1 MRGAECP
8 RSSVPQQ
15 GIVTEAVN
23 SVSQVGDVGGV
34 RGDIGGVGCHG
45 IVSGF
50 ELRAVNRVGAA
61 SRQVASG
68 DVGDFA
74 GGIST
79 VCGAECPRCSVPQ
92 QGIVTEAVNCVS
104 QVGDVGGI
112 RGDIGGVGCHGIV
125 SGFQLRAVYRV
136 SATSRQVTVFDV
148 GDFAGGIGA
157 VRGAER
163 GAIPQQGIVFKVANG
178 IRQVGDVGGVG
189 CHIIVSG
196 FELRAVNRVGAASR
210 QVASGDVGDFAGG
223 ISTVCGAECPRCS
236 VPQQGIVTEAV
247 NCVSQVG
254 DVGGIRGD
262 IGGVGCHGIVSGF
275 QLRAVYRVSATSRQ
289 VTVFDVGDFAGG
301 IGAVRGA
308 ERGAIPQQGIV
319 FKVANGIR
327 QGIDTVS
334 VGGDIGSIG
343 RYVIVG
349 GFQLRTVNRILTG
362 IRNSAV
368 FNVGDGTGSICTMC
382 RTICLF
388 KGVPL

>member
-210 QVASGDVGDFAGG
+210 QVTVFDVGDFAGG
-223 ISTVCGAECPRCS
+223 IGAVRGAERGAI
-236 VPQQGIVTEAV
+236 PQQGIVFKVA
-247 NCVSQVG
+247 NGIRQVG
-254 DVGGIRGD
+254 DVGG
-262 IGGVGCHGIVSGF
+262 VGCHIIVSGF
-275 QLRAVYRVSATSRQ
+275 ELRAVNRVGAASRQ

>member
-8 RSSVPQQ
+8 RRSVPQQ

-23 SVSQVGDVGGV
+23 SVSQVGDVSGV

-136 SATSRQVTVFDV
+136 SAASRQVTVFDV
-148 GDFAGGIGA
+148 GDFAGGFGA

-189 CHIIVSG
+189 CHIIVSS

-210 QVASGDVGDFAGG
+210 QV
-223 ISTVCGAECPRCS
+223 
-236 VPQQGIVTEAV
+236 
-247 NCVSQVG
+247 
-254 DVGGIRGD
+254 
-262 IGGVGCHGIVSGF
+262 
-275 QLRAVYRVSATSRQ
+275 
-289 VTVFDVGDFAGG
+289 TVFDVGDFAGG
-301 IGAVRGA
+301 FGAVRGA

>member
-1 MRGAECP
+1 MCGAECS

-15 GIVTEAVN
+15 RVITETVN
-23 SVSQVGDVGGV
+23 S
-34 RGDIGGVGCHG
+34 
-45 IVSGF
+45 
-50 ELRAVNRVGAA
+50 
-61 SRQVASG
+61 
-68 DVGDFA
+68 
-74 GGIST
+74 
-79 VCGAECPRCSVPQ
+79 
-92 QGIVTEAVNCVS
+92 VS

-148 GDFAGGIGA
+148 GDFAGGIG
-157 VRGAER
+157 
-163 GAIPQQGIVFKVANG
+163 
-178 IRQVGDVGGVG
+178 
-189 CHIIVSG
+189 
-196 FELRAVNRVGAASR
+196 
-210 QVASGDVGDFAGG
+210 
-223 ISTVCGAECPRCS
+223 T
-236 VPQQGIVTEAV
+236 
-247 NCVSQVG
+247 
-254 DVGGIRGD
+254 
-262 IGGVGCHGIVSGF
+262 
-275 QLRAVYRVSATSRQ
+275 
-289 VTVFDVGDFAGG
+289 
-301 IGAVRGA
+301 VRGA

>member
-148 GDFAGGIGA
+148 GDFAGGIGT

-210 QVASGDVGDFAGG
+210 QVTVFDVGDFAGG
-223 ISTVCGAECPRCS
+223 IGAVRGAERGAI
-236 VPQQGIVTEAV
+236 PQQGIVFKVA
-247 NCVSQVG
+247 NGIRQVG
-254 DVGGIRGD
+254 DVGG
-262 IGGVGCHGIVSGF
+262 VGCHIIVSGF
-275 QLRAVYRVSATSRQ
+275 ELRAVNRVGAASRQ

>member
-1 MRGAECP
+1 MRGTECP
-8 RSSVPQQ
+8 RRSVPQQ
-15 GIVTEAVN
+15 RVITETVN
-23 SVSQVGDVGGV
+23 SVSQVGDVSGV

-61 SRQVASG
+61 
-68 DVGDFA
+68 
-74 GGIST
+74 
-79 VCGAECPRCSVPQ
+79 
-92 QGIVTEAVNCVS
+92 
-104 QVGDVGGI
+104 
-112 RGDIGGVGCHGIV
+112 
-125 SGFQLRAVYRV
+125 
-136 SATSRQVTVFDV
+136 
-148 GDFAGGIGA
+148 
-157 VRGAER
+157 
-163 GAIPQQGIVFKVANG
+163 
-178 IRQVGDVGGVG
+178 
-189 CHIIVSG
+189 
-196 FELRAVNRVGAASR
+196 
-210 QVASGDVGDFAGG
+210 
-223 ISTVCGAECPRCS
+223 
-236 VPQQGIVTEAV
+236 
-247 NCVSQVG
+247 
-254 DVGGIRGD
+254 
-262 IGGVGCHGIVSGF
+262 
-275 QLRAVYRVSATSRQ
+275 SRQ

>member
-8 RSSVPQQ
+8 RRSVPQQ

-23 SVSQVGDVGGV
+23 SVSQVGDVGGI

-45 IVSGF
+45 IVSGFQLRAVYRVSAASRQVTVFDVGDFAGGFGAVRGAERGAIPQQGIVFKVANGIRQVGDVGGVGCHIIVSSF

-92 QGIVTEAVNCVS
+92 QGIVTEAVNSVS

-148 GDFAGGIGA
+148 GDFAGG
-157 VRGAER
+157 
-163 GAIPQQGIVFKVANG
+163 F
-178 IRQVGDVGGVG
+178 
-189 CHIIVSG
+189 
-196 FELRAVNRVGAASR
+196 
-210 QVASGDVGDFAGG
+210 
-223 ISTVCGAECPRCS
+223 
-236 VPQQGIVTEAV
+236 
-247 NCVSQVG
+247 
-254 DVGGIRGD
+254 
-262 IGGVGCHGIVSGF
+262 
-275 QLRAVYRVSATSRQ
+275 
-289 VTVFDVGDFAGG
+289 
-301 IGAVRGA
+301 GAVRGA

>member
-1 MRGAECP
+1 M
-8 RSSVPQQ
+8 
-15 GIVTEAVN
+15 
-23 SVSQVGDVGGV
+23 
-34 RGDIGGVGCHG
+34 
-45 IVSGF
+45 
-50 ELRAVNRVGAA
+50 
-61 SRQVASG
+61 
-68 DVGDFA
+68 
-74 GGIST
+74 
-79 VCGAECPRCSVPQ
+79 
-92 QGIVTEAVNCVS
+92 
-104 QVGDVGGI
+104 
-112 RGDIGGVGCHGIV
+112 
-125 SGFQLRAVYRV
+125 
-136 SATSRQVTVFDV
+136 
-148 GDFAGGIGA
+148 
-157 VRGAER
+157 RGAER

-210 QVASGDVGDFAGG
+210 QV
-223 ISTVCGAECPRCS
+223 
-236 VPQQGIVTEAV
+236 
-247 NCVSQVG
+247 
-254 DVGGIRGD
+254 
-262 IGGVGCHGIVSGF
+262 
-275 QLRAVYRVSATSRQ
+275 
-289 VTVFDVGDFAGG
+289 TVFDVGDFAGG
-301 IGAVRGA
+301 FGTVRGA

>member
-1 MRGAECP
+1 MSGTECF
-8 RSSVPQQ
+8 RCIIPQQ
-15 GIVTEAVN
+15 RVITETVN

-92 QGIVTEAVNCVS
+92 QGIV
-104 QVGDVGGI
+104 
-112 RGDIGGVGCHGIV
+112 
-125 SGFQLRAVYRV
+125 
-136 SATSRQVTVFDV
+136 
-148 GDFAGGIGA
+148 
-157 VRGAER
+157 
-163 GAIPQQGIVFKVANG
+163 FKVANG

-210 QVASGDVGDFAGG
+210 QV
-223 ISTVCGAECPRCS
+223 
-236 VPQQGIVTEAV
+236 
-247 NCVSQVG
+247 
-254 DVGGIRGD
+254 
-262 IGGVGCHGIVSGF
+262 
-275 QLRAVYRVSATSRQ
+275 
-289 VTVFDVGDFAGG
+289 TVFDVGDFAGG
-301 IGAVRGA
+301 FGAVRGA

>member
-1 MRGAECP
+1 M
-8 RSSVPQQ
+8 
-15 GIVTEAVN
+15 
-23 SVSQVGDVGGV
+23 
-34 RGDIGGVGCHG
+34 
-45 IVSGF
+45 
-50 ELRAVNRVGAA
+50 
-61 SRQVASG
+61 
-68 DVGDFA
+68 
-74 GGIST
+74 
-79 VCGAECPRCSVPQ
+79 CGAECPRCSVPQ

-148 GDFAGGIGA
+148 GDFAGGIGT

-210 QVASGDVGDFAGG
+210 QVTVFDVGDFAGG
-223 ISTVCGAECPRCS
+223 IGAVRGAERGAI
-236 VPQQGIVTEAV
+236 PQQGIVFKVA
-247 NCVSQVG
+247 NGIRQVG
-254 DVGGIRGD
+254 DVGG
-262 IGGVGCHGIVSGF
+262 VGCHIIVSGF
-275 QLRAVYRVSATSRQ
+275 ELRAVNRVGAASRQ

>member
-1 MRGAECP
+1 M
-8 RSSVPQQ
+8 
-15 GIVTEAVN
+15 
-23 SVSQVGDVGGV
+23 
-34 RGDIGGVGCHG
+34 
-45 IVSGF
+45 
-50 ELRAVNRVGAA
+50 
-61 SRQVASG
+61 
-68 DVGDFA
+68 
-74 GGIST
+74 
-79 VCGAECPRCSVPQ
+79 CGAECPRCSVPQ

-104 QVGDVGGI
+104 QVGDVSGV

-136 SATSRQVTVFDV
+136 SAASRQVTVFDV
-148 GDFAGGIGA
+148 GDFAGGFGA

-189 CHIIVSG
+189 CHIIVSS

-210 QVASGDVGDFAGG
+210 QVTVFDVGDFAGG
-223 ISTVCGAECPRCS
+223 FGAVRGAERGAI
-236 VPQQGIVTEAV
+236 PQQGIVFKVA
-247 NCVSQVG
+247 NGIRQVG
-254 DVGGIRGD
+254 DVGG
-262 IGGVGCHGIVSGF
+262 VGCHIIVSSF
-275 QLRAVYRVSATSRQ
+275 ELRAVNRVGAASRQ

-301 IGAVRGA
+301 FGAVRGA

>member
-1 MRGAECP
+1 MRGAECTRRSVPQQRVITETVNSVSQVGDVGGIRGDIGGVGCHGIVSGFELRAVNRVGAASRQVASGDVGDFAGGISTVCGAECP
-8 RSSVPQQ
+8 RCSVPQQ

-23 SVSQVGDVGGV
+23 CVSQVGDVGGI

-125 SGFQLRAVYRV
+125 SGFQLRAV
-136 SATSRQVTVFDV
+136 
-148 GDFAGGIGA
+148 
-157 VRGAER
+157 
-163 GAIPQQGIVFKVANG
+163 
-178 IRQVGDVGGVG
+178 
-189 CHIIVSG
+189 
-196 FELRAVNRVGAASR
+196 NRVGAA
-210 QVASGDVGDFAGG
+210 
-223 ISTVCGAECPRCS
+223 
-236 VPQQGIVTEAV
+236 
-247 NCVSQVG
+247 
-254 DVGGIRGD
+254 
-262 IGGVGCHGIVSGF
+262 
-275 QLRAVYRVSATSRQ
+275 SRQ

>member
-1 MRGAECP
+1 M
-8 RSSVPQQ
+8 
-15 GIVTEAVN
+15 
-23 SVSQVGDVGGV
+23 
-34 RGDIGGVGCHG
+34 
-45 IVSGF
+45 
-50 ELRAVNRVGAA
+50 
-61 SRQVASG
+61 
-68 DVGDFA
+68 
-74 GGIST
+74 
-79 VCGAECPRCSVPQ
+79 CGAECPRCSVPQ

-148 GDFAGGIGA
+148 GDFAGGFGA

-210 QVASGDVGDFAGG
+210 QVTVFDVGDFAGG
-223 ISTVCGAECPRCS
+223 FGAVRGAERGAI
-236 VPQQGIVTEAV
+236 PQQGIVFKVA
-247 NCVSQVG
+247 NGIRQVG
-254 DVGGIRGD
+254 DVGG
-262 IGGVGCHGIVSGF
+262 VGCHIIVSGF
-275 QLRAVYRVSATSRQ
+275 ELRAVNRVGAASRQ

-301 IGAVRGA
+301 FGAVRGA

>member
-8 RSSVPQQ
+8 RRSVPQQ

-23 SVSQVGDVGGV
+23 CVSQVGDVSGV

-45 IVSGF
+45 IVSGFELRAVNRVGAASRQVTVFDVGDFAGGFGAVRGAERGAIPQQGIVFKVANGIRQVGDVGGVGCHIIVSSF

-79 VCGAECPRCSVPQ
+79 VCGAECPRSSVPQQRVITETVNSVSQVGDVGGIRGDIGGVGCHGIVSGFELRAVNRVSAASRQVTVFDVSDFAGGISTVCGAECPRCSVPQ
-92 QGIVTEAVNCVS
+92 QGIVTEAVNSVS
-104 QVGDVGGI
+104 QVGDVSGV

-148 GDFAGGIGA
+148 GDFAGGIG
-157 VRGAER
+157 
-163 GAIPQQGIVFKVANG
+163 
-178 IRQVGDVGGVG
+178 
-189 CHIIVSG
+189 
-196 FELRAVNRVGAASR
+196 
-210 QVASGDVGDFAGG
+210 
-223 ISTVCGAECPRCS
+223 T
-236 VPQQGIVTEAV
+236 
-247 NCVSQVG
+247 
-254 DVGGIRGD
+254 
-262 IGGVGCHGIVSGF
+262 
-275 QLRAVYRVSATSRQ
+275 
-289 VTVFDVGDFAGG
+289 
-301 IGAVRGA
+301 VRGA